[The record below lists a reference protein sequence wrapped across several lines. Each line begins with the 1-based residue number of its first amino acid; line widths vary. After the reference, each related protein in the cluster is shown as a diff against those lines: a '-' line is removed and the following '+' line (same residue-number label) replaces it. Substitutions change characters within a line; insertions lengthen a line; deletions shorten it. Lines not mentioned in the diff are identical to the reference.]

1 MAQHINENEF
11 DGQINLSGLMQF
23 CKDLI
28 RGVKV
33 ISATI
38 PKRQVVL
45 MRELTRKDPWMAN
58 IGACDAIE
66 SGDILPLDA
75 SYVRVTDKR
84 DVKTMVNVL
93 TQIIANNTEKV
104 YCKCLVNESTV
115 ENLKTLKNALVA
127 EKIAVFY
134 TTAETGKW
142 SEIDGVKTQYN
153 SITEFAEA
161 VNNYAGDCIVL
172 HIKQVIAGVDI
183 SGLTHCVIRNCENTQ
198 ADTIRMIQ
206 TIGRTLR
213 YANSKERTER
223 QAEIRSLIKAKID
236 ACI

>member
-1 MAQHINENEF
+1 MAQRIDENEF
-11 DGQINLSGLMQF
+11 DGQIDLSGLMQT
-23 CKDLI
+23 CKNLI

-33 ISATI
+33 ISATV

-45 MRELTRKDPWMAN
+45 MHELIGKDPWMSN

-66 SGDILPLDA
+66 SGDILPLAA

-104 YCKCLVNESTV
+104 YCKCLVNETTV
-115 ENLKTLKNALVA
+115 ENLKSLKNELVA
-127 EKIAVFY
+127 QKIAVFY

-142 SEIDGVKTQYN
+142 SEIEGVKTQYN
-153 SITEFAEA
+153 SITEFADA

-198 ADTIRMIQ
+198 SDTVRMIQ

-213 YANSKERTER
+213 YANSQERTER
-223 QAEIRSLIKAKID
+223 QAEIFAQIKARID